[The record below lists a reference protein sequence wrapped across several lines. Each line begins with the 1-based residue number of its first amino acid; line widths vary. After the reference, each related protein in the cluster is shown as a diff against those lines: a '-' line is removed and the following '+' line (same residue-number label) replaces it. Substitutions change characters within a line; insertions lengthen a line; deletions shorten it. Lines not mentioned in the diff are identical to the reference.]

1 METFKALL
9 TNLRWFA
16 GHQIRN
22 VATPAGNIITG
33 SPISDLNPIFLSTS
47 CIFTISCHNKS
58 VNMSFP
64 YNFSLNVPN
73 CISRKVPAKEFWTG
87 YRQNTC
93 TSTEIITQIF
103 IPLNEKGQFVR
114 AYKQSKRRDDDIA
127 IVNAGLMIQLDDENY
142 VKDVGFGF
150 GGMRSLSVRTPL
162 SEEWL
167 IGKQFGDVNVLKGLL
182 GKLSEVRLLVF

>member
-1 METFKALL
+1 LV
-9 TNLRWFA
+9 NLRWFA

-47 CIFTISCHNKS
+47 CMFTISSHKE
-58 VNMSFP
+58 MSCDIS
-64 YNFSLNVPN
+64 NFN
-73 CISRKVPAKEFWTG
+73 CIDRKVLAKEFWTG

-93 TSTEIITQIF
+93 TSAEIIAKIF
-103 IPLNEKGQFVR
+103 VPLSKERQFVR

-127 IVNAGLMIQLDDENY
+127 IVNAGLMVHLDNEDV

-150 GGMRSLSVRTPL
+150 GGMRSVSVRASL

-167 IGKQFGDVNVLKGLL
+167 IGKKWGDKNVLNKLL
-182 GKLSEVRLLVF
+182 NKLGEVCYINFFFFTLKVYLQ

>member
-1 METFKALL
+1 MENHAE
-9 TNLRWFA
+9 NLKWFA

-47 CIFTISCHNKS
+47 CIFTISCHNEM
-58 VNMSFP
+58 NTSFSN
-64 YNFSLNVPN
+64 NFNSDIREVL
-73 CISRKVPAKEFWTG
+73 SKEFWTG
-87 YRQNTC
+87 YRQNIC
-93 TSTEIITQIF
+93 SSIEIVTKIF
-103 IPLNEKGQFVR
+103 IPLSKERQFVR

-127 IVNAGLMIQLDDENY
+127 IVNAGLMVHLDDENT

-150 GGMRSLSVRTPL
+150 GGMRNVSVRTPL

-167 IGKQFGDVNVLKGLL
+167 IGKKWGDGNVLKGLL
-182 GKLSEVRLLVF
+182 SKLSEVGEIYFFGVKSYLRN